1 MILDEIVAKKK
12 IRLAERKY
20 KPDIKRLYEVTD
32 KNNRA
37 NFYDALAKPPLS
49 IIGEIKKASPSRGL
63 IKVDFNPK
71 ELAKEYEKCV
81 DAISVLTEEDYFMG
95 SGKYLTEV
103 HKAVKLPLLRK
114 DFIISHNQI
123 LEAAEL
129 GASAVLLIVAVLKD
143 SRVLGEFIDLA
154 AALGMDALVEVH
166 NPQELEIAL
175 KADAE
180 IIGINNRNLLDF
192 TEDIYTTV
200 RLRELVP
207 KDKLVVSESSI
218 HTADDIAILSKA
230 DINAVLVGESF
241 MKSGNITEKAA
252 EFRRAYEENIN

>member
-12 IRLAERKY
+12 IRLAERQY

-32 KNNRA
+32 KNDRA
-37 NFYDALAKPPLS
+37 DFYDALAKPSLS

-63 IKVDFNPK
+63 IKADFDPT

-154 AALGMDALVEVH
+154 AAMDMDALVEVH
-166 NPQELEIAL
+166 NPRELEIAL

-218 HTADDIAILSKA
+218 HTADDIAILAKA